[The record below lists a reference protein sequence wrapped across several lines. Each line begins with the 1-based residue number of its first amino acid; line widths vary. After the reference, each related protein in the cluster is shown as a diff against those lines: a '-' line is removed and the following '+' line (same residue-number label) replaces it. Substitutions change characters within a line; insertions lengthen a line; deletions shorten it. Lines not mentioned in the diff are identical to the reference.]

1 MQSLRS
7 ARLLARFVLAWFALV
22 VGIAAAAPIV
32 QPQSFEVICSGGTM
46 KLVVPGD
53 GEDGEPAATVSLDCP
68 MCMGVAPPPPAALV
82 LPAPEPLGRALQSI
96 PAAHI
101 AAFAR
106 AALPPRGPPAFS

>member
-7 ARLLARFVLAWFALV
+7 TRLLARLVLAWFALV
-22 VGIAAAAPIV
+22 VGFATAAPIV

-53 GEDGEPAATVSLDCP
+53 AGGEPAATVSLDCP
-68 MCMGVAPPPPAALV
+68 MCMGVAPPPPVAVV
-82 LPAPEPLGRALQSI
+82 LPSPEPLARALQSI
-96 PAAHI
+96 PAARI